1 MYVGTKMTLNNV
13 TPDCITVLLSPKK
26 WKTKKIVKINSKEIE
41 WVKYF
46 VDIHLTSG
54 GKLLKKILNKF
65 DKEFYQSNIRKVHT
79 ILS

>member
-1 MYVGTKMTLNNV
+1 ME
-13 TPDCITVLLSPKK
+13 DKK
-26 WKTKKIVKINSKEIE
+26 SVEINSKEIE

-65 DKEFYQSNIRKVHT
+65 DK
-79 ILS
+79 